1 MARLISDAHDMGNI
15 VKQGIKCTNCTHSK
29 AIVYTKG
36 IKFCWH
42 CKQSTL
48 LTQEQCDEI
57 NNELKEL
64 T

>member
-1 MARLISDAHDMGNI
+1 MGNI